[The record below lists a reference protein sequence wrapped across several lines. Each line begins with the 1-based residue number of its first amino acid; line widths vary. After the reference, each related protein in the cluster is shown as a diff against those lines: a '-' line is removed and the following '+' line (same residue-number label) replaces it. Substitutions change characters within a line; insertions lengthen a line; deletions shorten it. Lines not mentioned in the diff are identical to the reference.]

1 MRKLR
6 FRLMLKLRFSTPNG
20 LARGVSRPQAGEG
33 AYGVRKRSFRLMLK
47 LRFSTPKG
55 LARGASRLQAGEGA
69 EAELP
74 PDAEAALQHSKQVSV
89 RLTPL
94 PQRGRGARK
103 RGTYCAP
110 LTPAATLASV
120 LVSVLGVS

>member
-1 MRKLR
+1 
-6 FRLMLKLRFSTPNG
+6 MLKLRFSTPNRSACG
-20 LARGVSRPQAGEG
+20 SPLSRLAGEG
-33 AYGVRKRSFRLMLK
+33 GYGVRKRSFRLMLK